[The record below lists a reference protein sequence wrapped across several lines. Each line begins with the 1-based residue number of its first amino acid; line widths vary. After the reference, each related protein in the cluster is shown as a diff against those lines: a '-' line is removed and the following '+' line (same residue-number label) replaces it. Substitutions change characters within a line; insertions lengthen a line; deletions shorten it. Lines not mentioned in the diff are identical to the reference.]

1 MKHIDTEAISP
12 WLEILWDQKGSDLL
26 ACRRLGASDPGG
38 RQAPAGRRGSDAF
51 GGADRRLGADRCS
64 NPRSRPR
71 FDTEQDVDFAF
82 SWLDR
87 ARLRGSAFTQRGE
100 TALALRMIP
109 SRIPT
114 FAELDLPPTAE
125 WLATL
130 PRGFVLVTGPTGSGK
145 STTLASI
152 IDRINETRA
161 CHILTIEDPVE
172 YVHHH
177 KLSAVSQREI
187 GLDSPSFDRALR
199 SALREDPDVLLV
211 GEMRDIESIQIAL
224 TMAETGHLV
233 FATLHTNDAPQ
244 AIDRIIDVFP
254 AWRQEQTR
262 VQLAA
267 SLGAI
272 LAQRLVPKIGGGMV
286 AAFEVLIATNPVRNL
301 IREGRSNQLLN
312 VMTTNQKEGMRTL
325 ETSLAELIAAGT
337 ITYEDALNVS
347 AHPKELAR
355 ALEQTSGSRKELSV
369 DMAVRG
375 GPELPYSVVAGVT
388 PCAPGWLVMSAK
400 LNGATFAP
408 ELPRVFSRRS
418 LRFSTSAH
426 PFR

>member
-1 MKHIDTEAISP
+1 VKNVDTAAITP
-12 WLEILWDQKGSDLL
+12 WLDVLWDNKGSDLL
-26 ACRRLGASDPGG
+26 LAGGSAPRIRVSGRLRPVEGAPILTGKEID
-38 RQAPAGRRGSDAF
+38 D
-51 GGADRRLGADRCS
+51 LV
-64 NPRSRPR
+64 RPLLTESQSETL
-71 FDTEQDVDFAF
+71 DTEQDVDFAF
-82 SWLDR
+82 SWVDR

-109 SRIPT
+109 SRVPS
-114 FAELDLPPTAE
+114 FEELDLPPTAE
-125 WLATL
+125 WLANL

-172 YVHHH
+172 YVHRH
-177 KLSAVSQREI
+177 KLAAVTQREI

-272 LAQRLVPKIGGGMV
+272 LAQRLVPKVGGGMV

-312 VMTTNQKEGMRTL
+312 IMTTNQKEGMRTL
-325 ETSLAELIAAGT
+325 EISLAELIAAGT
-337 ITYEDALNVS
+337 ITYEDALEVS

-355 ALEQTSGSRKELSV
+355 AV
-369 DMAVRG
+369 DAAG
-375 GPELPYSVVAGVT
+375 G
-388 PCAPGWLVMSAK
+388 
-400 LNGATFAP
+400 
-408 ELPRVFSRRS
+408 RV
-418 LRFSTSAH
+418 
-426 PFR
+426 

>member
-1 MKHIDTEAISP
+1 IPSQK
-12 WLEILWDQKGSDLL
+12 EIL
-26 ACRRLGASDPGG
+26 
-38 RQAPAGRRGSDAF
+38 
-51 GGADRRLGADRCS
+51 
-64 NPRSRPR
+64 
-71 FDTEQDVDFAF
+71 DTEQDVDFAF

-109 SRIPT
+109 SRVPSFT
-114 FAELDLPPTAE
+114 ELDLPPVAE
-125 WLATL
+125 WLANL

-172 YVHHH
+172 YVHRH

-267 SLGAI
+267 SLAAVV
-272 LAQRLVPKIGGGMV
+272 AQRLVPKIDGGMV
-286 AAFEVLIATNPVRNL
+286 AEFEVLIATNPVRNL
-301 IREGRSNQLLN
+301 IRENRSNQLQN
-312 VMTTNQKEGMRTL
+312 VMMTNSREGMQTL
-325 ETSLAELIAAGT
+325 ETSLVQLITQGT
-337 ITYEDALNVS
+337 ISYEDALTVS
-347 AHPKELAR
+347 AHPKELVRALDQLGLAAAR
-355 ALEQTSGSRKELSV
+355 A
-369 DMAVRG
+369 
-375 GPELPYSVVAGVT
+375 
-388 PCAPGWLVMSAK
+388 
-400 LNGATFAP
+400 
-408 ELPRVFSRRS
+408 
-418 LRFSTSAH
+418 
-426 PFR
+426 